1 MPSSIPASVTSK
13 GAFVETKNWYEN
25 LKKGFRIYM
34 RGNLLNL
41 LPILIL
47 IVVLVFTFLGDAFIV
62 THDPIEMNLA
72 DRLKPPS
79 AAHFFG
85 TDEFGRDVFSRVVSG
100 TKISLSAAAFVLVV
114 ASAIGFAVGVVSG
127 LQGGVMD
134 EVLMRITDLF
144 MAFPSMI
151 LAIAITAALGASLQN
166 TLIALT
172 VVFWPWYAR
181 VVRAQTLALRER
193 EFVTASQSLGAS
205 KTHIILRHLL
215 PNLMPILITQLT
227 LDVGYVILST
237 AGLSFLGLG
246 AQPPTPEWGAM
257 IMSARQFMRE
267 SWWYTTFPG
276 IALVTTVIGFN
287 LLGDGL
293 RDYLDPKMRGTI

>member
-1 MPSSIPASVTSK
+1 MDTQSWHQT
-13 GAFVETKNWYEN
+13 FRKN
-25 LKKGFRIYM
+25 FRIYL

-47 IVVLVFTFLGDAFIV
+47 LAVIVFTLFGDAFIV
-62 THDPIEMNLA
+62 THDPIEMNLVY
-72 DRLKPPS
+72 RLKPPS
-79 AAHFFG
+79 ADHFFG
-85 TDEFGRDVFSRVVSG
+85 TDEFGRDIFSRVVSG
-100 TKISLSAAAFVLVV
+100 TKISLLAAAFVLVV
-114 ASAIGFAVGVVSG
+114 ASTVGFTMGVISG
-127 LQGGVMD
+127 FQGGILD
-134 EVLMRITDLF
+134 EILMRITDLF

-151 LAIAITAALGASLQN
+151 LAIAITATLGASLQN
-166 TLIALT
+166 TLIALS

-205 KTHIILRHLL
+205 KTHIIIRHLL

>member
-114 ASAIGFAVGVVSG
+114 ASAIGFVVGVVSG

-205 KTHIILRHLL
+205 KTHIIIRHLL

>member
-1 MPSSIPASVTSK
+1 MPNGTR
-13 GAFVETKNWYEN
+13 FDNF
-25 LKKGFRIYM
+25 KKGFRIYL
-34 RGNLLNL
+34 RGNVLNL
-41 LPILIL
+41 IPILIL
-47 IVVLVFTFLGDAFIV
+47 LLVAVLVVFGDTLIV
-62 THDPIEMNLA
+62 THDPIEMNLPE
-72 DRLKPPS
+72 RLRPPS
-79 AAHFFG
+79 TAHYFG
-85 TDEFGRDVFSRVVSG
+85 TDEFGRDLFSRVISG
-100 TKISLSAAAFVLVV
+100 TKISIAAAAFVLVV
-114 ASAIGFAVGVVSG
+114 SSTIGFFVGVIAG
-127 LQGGVMD
+127 LQGGLAD

-151 LAIAITAALGASLQN
+151 LAIAITATLGASLQN
-166 TLIALT
+166 TLIALS

-181 VVRAQTLALRER
+181 LVRAQVLALRER
-193 EFVTASQSLGAS
+193 EYVSAALCLGAS
-205 KTHIILRHLL
+205 KSRIIMRHLL

-257 IMSARQFMRE
+257 IMSARQYMRE

-276 IALVTTVIGFN
+276 LALVTTVIGFN

-293 RDYLDPKMRGTI
+293 RDYLDPKMKGSI

>member
-1 MPSSIPASVTSK
+1 MPNGTR
-13 GAFVETKNWYEN
+13 FDNF
-25 LKKGFRIYM
+25 KKGFRIYL
-34 RGNLLNL
+34 RGNVLNL
-41 LPILIL
+41 IPILIL
-47 IVVLVFTFLGDAFIV
+47 LLVSVLAVFGDALIV
-62 THDPIEMNLA
+62 THDPIEMNLPE
-72 DRLKPPS
+72 RLRPPS
-79 AAHFFG
+79 TAHYFG
-85 TDEFGRDVFSRVVSG
+85 TDEFGRDLFSRVISG
-100 TKISLSAAAFVLVV
+100 TKISIAAAAFVLVV
-114 ASAIGFAVGVVSG
+114 SSTIGFFVGVIAG
-127 LQGGVMD
+127 LQGGLAD

-151 LAIAITAALGASLQN
+151 LAIAITATLGASLQN
-166 TLIALT
+166 TLIALS

-181 VVRAQTLALRER
+181 LVRAQVLALRER
-193 EFVTASQSLGAS
+193 EYVSAALCLGAS
-205 KTHIILRHLL
+205 KSRIIMRHLL

-257 IMSARQFMRE
+257 IMSARQYMRE

-276 IALVTTVIGFN
+276 LALVTTVIGFN

-293 RDYLDPKMRGTI
+293 RDYLDPKMKGSI

>member
-1 MPSSIPASVTSK
+1 MPSLIPASVTSK

-25 LKKGFRIYM
+25 FKKGFRIYM

-47 IVVLVFTFLGDAFIV
+47 MVVLVFTFLGDAFIV

-114 ASAIGFAVGVVSG
+114 ASAIGFVVGVVSG

-205 KTHIILRHLL
+205 KTHIIIRHLL

>member
-1 MPSSIPASVTSK
+1 MAQ
-13 GAFVETKNWYEN
+13 KNRMDQFKQE
-25 LKKGFRIYM
+25 FRTYL
-34 RGNLLNL
+34 RGNMLNL
-41 LPILIL
+41 MPLLIL
-47 IVVLVFTFLGDAFIV
+47 LVVTVFVFLGDAFFI
-62 THDPIEMNLA
+62 THDPIEMNLIE
-72 DRLKPPS
+72 RLKPPS
-79 AAHFFG
+79 TAHYFG
-85 TDEFGRDVFSRVVSG
+85 TDEFGRDIFSRVISG
-100 TKISLSAAAFVLVV
+100 TKISIMAAAFVLFV
-114 ASAIGFAVGVVSG
+114 AVMIGFIVGVSAG
-127 LQGGVMD
+127 LQGGILD

-151 LAIAITAALGASLQN
+151 LAIAIAATLGASLQN
-166 TLIALT
+166 TLIALA

-181 VVRAQTLALRER
+181 LVRAQVLSLRER
-193 EFVTASQSLGAS
+193 EYILAARGLGAPRMR
-205 KTHIILRHLL
+205 IVFRHLL

-276 IALVTTVIGFN
+276 FALLLTVLGFN
-287 LLGDGL
+287 LLGDAL
-293 RDYLDPKMRGTI
+293 RDYLDPKMRGT

>member
-1 MPSSIPASVTSK
+1 MQTNGWLTS
-13 GAFVETKNWYEN
+13 F
-25 LKKGFRIYM
+25 KKGFRLYL
-34 RGNLLNL
+34 RGSLLNL
-41 LPILIL
+41 IP
-47 IVVLVFTFLGDAFIV
+47 IVVLLVVAVFTFLGDAFIV
-62 THDPIEMNLA
+62 RYDPIEMNLS

-79 AAHFFG
+79 AQYYFG
-85 TDEFGRDVFSRVVSG
+85 TDEFGRDIFSRVISG
-100 TKISLSAAAFVLVV
+100 TKISIMAAAFVLVV
-114 ASAIGFAVGVVSG
+114 AVSVGFTVGVVSG
-127 LQGGVMD
+127 LQGGILD

-151 LAIAITAALGASLQN
+151 LAMAIAATLGASLQN
-166 TLIALT
+166 TLIALA

-181 VVRAQTLALRER
+181 LVRAQVLSLRER
-193 EFVTASQSLGAS
+193 EYIAAAHCLGAS
-205 KTHIILRHLL
+205 RFHIILRHLL

-237 AGLSFLGLG
+237 AGLSYLGLG

-276 IALVTTVIGFN
+276 LALVTTVVGFN
-287 LLGDGL
+287 LLGDAL
-293 RDYLDPKMRGTI
+293 RDYLDPKMRGAF